1 MSGGDTFSYARSAR
15 RADGVAVVAVVWLV
29 IAALVVL
36 VDMVWWIAAALVAVT
51 LPAAWDIWKGR
62 RAGLT
67 LTRDHLSWFSG
78 RITGD
83 VPLRDIDT
91 VRFDTRLDMTVRV
104 TLILR
109 NKTKIRLPH
118 DALPPHKA
126 LEAALRARET
136 ACVRH
141 HFALF

>member
-1 MSGGDTFSYARSAR
+1 MSPEDPFSYTRSAR

-29 IAALVVL
+29 IALLVVL
-36 VDMVWWIAAALVAVT
+36 VDMVWWIAAPLVLVT
-51 LPAAWDIWKGR
+51 LPAAWDIWQGR

-83 VPLRDIDT
+83 VALRDIDT
-91 VRFDTRLDMTVRV
+91 VRFDTRLDLSVRV
-104 TLILR
+104 TLILK

-118 DALPPHKA
+118 DALPPHRD